1 MLHLSE
7 NGNILN
13 LTKKVWVSM
22 EYVLA
27 ISIVT
32 FLALA
37 VALFL
42 LVRKLTFNG
51 SSLPLTAEWIG
62 ELSVERYRPMM
73 RLLDGADL
81 EFLRSQPGFT
91 PRMATK
97 LRVQRCQIFR
107 GYLRCLNGDFQR
119 VCAAIKILMLQS
131 RQDRPDLAGL
141 LVQQQMRFACE
152 MGLAYF
158 RLVLYR
164 WGVCGVDV
172 TSMVKNFDLMRLE
185 LRSLV
190 PATLTMGA

>member
-1 MLHLSE
+1 
-7 NGNILN
+7 
-13 LTKKVWVSM
+13 M

-37 VALFL
+37 GALFL
-42 LVRKLTFNG
+42 LVRKVAFNG
-51 SSLPLTAEWIG
+51 SSLPLTAEWID

-73 RLLDGADL
+73 RLLDGGDM

-97 LRVQRCQIFR
+97 LRLQRCQIFR

-141 LVQQQMRFACE
+141 LVQQQISFACG
-152 MGLAYF
+152 MGLVQF
-158 RLVLYR
+158 RLFLYR
-164 WGVCGVDV
+164 WGLSGVDV
-172 TSMVKNFDLMRLE
+172 TGLVRNFDLMRLE
-185 LRSLV
+185 LRRLV
-190 PATLTMGA
+190 PATLTLGA

>member
-1 MLHLSE
+1 MLHLVG
-7 NGNILN
+7 NGPILY
-13 LTKKVWVSM
+13 LTKKVWGVM

-42 LVRKLTFNG
+42 LVRKMTFNG
-51 SSLPLTAEWIG
+51 GSLPLNAEWID
-62 ELSVERYRPMM
+62 ELSIERYRPMM
-73 RLLDGADL
+73 RLLDGGDL

-91 PRMATK
+91 PRMANK

-141 LVQQQMRFACE
+141 LVQQQMRFACG
-152 MGLAYF
+152 MALVYS
-158 RLVLYR
+158 RLFLYR
-164 WGVCGVDV
+164 WGLSGVDV
-172 TSMVKNFDLMRLE
+172 TGLVKNFDLMRLE

>member
-1 MLHLSE
+1 LHLSE
-7 NGNILN
+7 NGNILY

-51 SSLPLTAEWIG
+51 SSLPLTAEWID
-62 ELSVERYRPMM
+62 ELSIERYRPMM

-152 MGLAYF
+152 MGLVYF
-158 RLVLYR
+158 RLILYR

-172 TSMVKNFDLMRLE
+172 TSLVKNFDLMRLE
-185 LRSLV
+185 LRTLV

>member
-1 MLHLSE
+1 
-7 NGNILN
+7 
-13 LTKKVWVSM
+13 M

-42 LVRKLTFNG
+42 LVRKMTFNG
-51 SSLPLTAEWIG
+51 SCLPLTAEWID
-62 ELSVERYRPMM
+62 ELSMERYRPMM
-73 RLLDGADL
+73 RLLDGSDL

-91 PRMATK
+91 PRMASK
-97 LRVQRCQIFR
+97 LRTQRCQIFR
-107 GYLRCLNGDFQR
+107 GYLRCLSGDFQR

-131 RQDRPDLAGL
+131 RQDRPDLASL
-141 LVQQQMRFACE
+141 LVQQQMSFACG
-152 MGLAYF
+152 MAMVQT
-158 RLVLYR
+158 RLFLYR
-164 WGVCGVDV
+164 WGLCRVDV
-172 TSMVKNFDLMRLE
+172 TGLVKNFDLMRLE

>member
-1 MLHLSE
+1 
-7 NGNILN
+7 
-13 LTKKVWVSM
+13 M

-42 LVRKLTFNG
+42 LVRKMTFNG
-51 SSLPLTAEWIG
+51 SCLPLTAEWID
-62 ELSVERYRPMM
+62 ELSIERYRPMM
-73 RLLDGADL
+73 RLLDGGDL

-97 LRVQRCQIFR
+97 LRSQRCQIFR
-107 GYLRCLNGDFQR
+107 GYLRCLSGDFQR

-141 LVQQQMRFACE
+141 LVQQQMRFAVG
-152 MGLAYF
+152 MGLVYS
-158 RLVLYR
+158 RLFLYR
-164 WGVCGVDV
+164 WGLSGVDV
-172 TSMVKNFDLMRLE
+172 TSLVKNFDQMRLE

>member
-1 MLHLSE
+1 
-7 NGNILN
+7 
-13 LTKKVWVSM
+13 M

-37 VALFL
+37 IALFL
-42 LVRKLTFNG
+42 LVRKLAFNG
-51 SSLPLTAEWIG
+51 SSLPLNAEWID
-62 ELSVERYRPMM
+62 ELSIERYRPMM

-81 EFLRSQPGFT
+81 DFLRSQPGFT
-91 PRMATK
+91 PRMAAK
-97 LRVQRCQIFR
+97 LRTQRCQIFR

-131 RQDRPDLAGL
+131 REDRPDLAGL
-141 LVQQQMRFACE
+141 LIQQQMRFACE
-152 MGLAYF
+152 MGLVYF
-158 RLVLYR
+158 RLFLYR
-164 WGVCGVDV
+164 WGLCGVDV
-172 TSMVKNFDLMRLE
+172 SSLVKNFDRMRLE

>member
-1 MLHLSE
+1 
-7 NGNILN
+7 
-13 LTKKVWVSM
+13 M
-22 EYVLA
+22 EYVMG
-27 ISIVT
+27 ISVVT
-32 FLALA
+32 FLGLA

-42 LVRKLTFNG
+42 LVQKVAFNG
-51 SSLPLTAEWIG
+51 GSLPLTAEWID
-62 ELSVERYRPMM
+62 ELSIERYRPMM

-97 LRVQRCQIFR
+97 LRIQRCQIFR

-152 MGLAYF
+152 MGLVYF

-172 TSMVKNFDLMRLE
+172 TSLVKNFDLMRLE